1 MARVARKRCARRR
14 FACDSAANS
23 RGHSARIGR
32 PIVID
37 PTEIAAAFAREEG
50 DVERVE
56 THVSWVFLG
65 RERVLKVKKPV
76 SLGFLD
82 FSTEQARRH
91 ACEEELR
98 VNDRFAPGVY
108 MELARLVRRGD
119 GSLALG
125 GEGEVIEHGVW
136 MKRLPD
142 DERADVMLA
151 EGRFGDAEVA
161 RVAARVAELHEAS
174 GRSDAIDA
182 YATPP
187 AIAAN
192 VKENFET
199 IHERLGDLLTA
210 DEARSMEAWQIDF
223 VEAEGAR
230 FERRIREGRVR
241 DGHGDLRLEHVYLRA
256 ADVRLL
262 DAIEF
267 SERFRAG
274 DVAADVAFL
283 SMELA
288 AAGRVDLAER
298 FLAQYARASN
308 DFDLYSVVD
317 FYEAYR
323 ACVRGKIALLRADA
337 AVARRMLLLALA
349 CGRRS
354 VLRPR
359 VVAVGGLIAS
369 GKTTL
374 ADAVGHAMGA
384 PVVDADR
391 TRKHLVHVAPTTP
404 LHHGAWGGAYALEL
418 TEHVYD
424 EMLRRARVVL
434 DSGRPVV
441 VEASF
446 RSRAMRA
453 RARDLARACGV
464 PFLLVECAV
473 PDEVCRARLTA
484 RARTET
490 VSDGRLAIFDDFVK
504 SFEPITELSAEEH
517 VRIDGELPTAVTVAQ
532 LGERIALWPA
542 GLTG

>member
-1 MARVARKRCARRR
+1 M
-14 FACDSAANS
+14 
-23 RGHSARIGR
+23 
-32 PIVID
+32 ID

-50 DVERVE
+50 SVERVE

-76 SLGFLD
+76 RFGFLD
-82 FSTEQARRH
+82 FSTDEARRH

-98 VNDRFAPGVY
+98 LNDRFAPGVY
-108 MELARLVRRGD
+108 LELARIVRRSD
-119 GSLALG
+119 GTLALG
-125 GEGEVIEHGVW
+125 GEGEVIEHGVL

-142 DERADVMLA
+142 DERADVLLVR
-151 EGRFGDAEVA
+151 GGFGDAEVA
-161 RVAARVAELHEAS
+161 RVAARVAALHDES
-174 GRSDAIDA
+174 SRSDAIDA
-182 YATPP
+182 CATVE
-187 AIAAN
+187 AISAN
-192 VKENFET
+192 VRENFDT
-199 IHERLGDLLTA
+199 IHERVADLLTA
-210 DEARSMEAWQIDF
+210 PEARSMEAWQVGF
-223 VEAEGAR
+223 LVAEGAR
-230 FERRIREGRVR
+230 FERRIHDGRVR
-241 DGHGDLRLEHVYLRA
+241 DGHGDMRLEHVYVRE

-262 DAIEF
+262 DGLEF
-267 SERFRAG
+267 SARLRAG

-308 DFDLYSVVD
+308 DFDLYGVVD

-337 AVARRMLLLALA
+337 VVARRMLLLALA

-369 GKTTL
+369 GKSTL
-374 ADAVGHAMGA
+374 ADALGNAMGA

-453 RARDLARACGV
+453 RARELARACGV
-464 PFLLVECAV
+464 PFQLVECVV
-473 PDEVCRARLTA
+473 PDEVCRARLEA
-484 RARTET
+484 RARSAT

-504 SFEPITELSAEEH
+504 SFEPITELSPEEH
-517 VRIDGELPTAVTVAQ
+517 VRIDGERPTAVTVTE
-532 LGERIALWPA
+532 LGARIPLWPA